1 MICIR
6 IFNSGKE
13 AGWARRVLQDGGFKT
28 EIKEDRFGKITL
40 DRLGMK
46 PRFRL
51 LIQEEDF
58 DKITLYLA
66 KNLATNIS

>member
-13 AGWARRVLQDGGFKT
+13 AGWARRVLREGNFEV
-28 EIKEDRFGKITL
+28 EIKEDRFGKFTL

-51 LIQEEDF
+51 LVNKEDF
-58 DKITLYLA
+58 DKVTLYLA
-66 KNLATNIS
+66 KKLEA